1 MCSQHP
7 QSVSLFTNRSAAFV
21 AFALMAIIMNGMV
34 ASNVAVAQD
43 FEVVESTFTIFP
55 DAGQPEVEVTPA
67 TRVLLGH
74 QKRDPLDSLFNPS
87 VLKDLEIIGEQ
98 KEKIIAI
105 GRDFGAKFQNLMKAA
120 LEARGDQE
128 TIKNISQTY
137 SKLQD
142 ERSKALENVLLPHQL
157 ERVKQVSQ
165 QIRMRARGAIG
176 AFQSGELAE
185 ELEMTAEQKKQ
196 ISEIQQQLS
205 QKLAKET
212 ARLKAEAKRKVM
224 SVLSMQQKTKLK
236 KLVGEEFR
244 ETQQDWQELQPPKPP
259 TEDKK

>member
-7 QSVSLFTNRSAAFV
+7 PCVSLSTNRSAKIV
-21 AFALMAIIMNGMV
+21 AIALLAIVANGV
-34 ASNVAVAQD
+34 PLSRIAVAQD

-55 DAGQPEVEVTPA
+55 EVGQPGVEVTPA

-105 GRDFGAKFQNLMKAA
+105 GRDFGAKFQKLMKAA
-120 LEARGDQE
+120 LEARGDKE
-128 TIKNISQTY
+128 KVKDISQTY
-137 SKLQD
+137 GKLQD

-196 ISEIQQQLS
+196 ISEIQQHLS
-205 QKLAKET
+205 KMLAKET

-224 SVLSMQQKTKLK
+224 NVLSQQQKTKLK

-244 ETQQDWQELQPPKPP
+244 ETQQDWQDLQPVKPP
-259 TEDKK
+259 TEDK